1 MKRNEGDIAEMER
14 EEARKEKSWKGYFVL
29 ETKGEKR
36 KKERNKE
43 QKQRWT
49 KTKKNEK

>member
-1 MKRNEGDIAEMER
+1 MEV
-14 EEARKEKSWKGYFVL
+14 KGYAML
-29 ETKGEKR
+29 EGKKR

-49 KTKKNEK
+49 KTKDNVN